1 MLALWTTASS
11 FQGVVNVLEKNT
23 GRHMNSV
30 FISASLGLYQK
41 TRFQNG
47 SGKSV
52 FSVHIRLFLSF
63 ET

>member
-23 GRHMNSV
+23 GRYMNSV
-30 FISASLGLYQK
+30 FISGSLGLYQK
-41 TRFQNG
+41 THFQNG
-47 SGKSV
+47 SEKSV